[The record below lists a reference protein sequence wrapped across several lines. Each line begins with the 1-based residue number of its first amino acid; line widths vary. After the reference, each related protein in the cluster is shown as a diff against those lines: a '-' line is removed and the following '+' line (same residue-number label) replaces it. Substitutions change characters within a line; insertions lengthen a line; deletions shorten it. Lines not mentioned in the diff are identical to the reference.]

1 MLSGLPTEY
10 CHSGKICL
18 FWFNKLFTEAHQSCW
33 GIADYT
39 LKKLMNL
46 TLAYKMRSFKCM
58 VGQTKH
64 PYRKWSAQCV
74 MHNALSA
81 TYPCY
86 WFSNLKQHW
95 ALGLSLPQFS
105 LTEYFYYLYGN
116 LHSSLVSLVV
126 LQALL
131 GFDKH
136 NFSFVWL
143 IFVPTHSFKIPPSLP
158 FSYLTKSP
166 IMVTQI
172 KAHPFSLLHRLI
184 WGTQHEIKNW
194 LL

>member
-1 MLSGLPTEY
+1 
-10 CHSGKICL
+10 
-18 FWFNKLFTEAHQSCW
+18 
-33 GIADYT
+33 
-39 LKKLMNL
+39 MNL
-46 TLAYKMRSFKCM
+46 TLVYEMRSFKCM

-95 ALGLSLPQFS
+95 AWDSLAFFFLFFS
-105 LTEYFYYLYGN
+105 SPYLAWQN
-116 LHSSLVSLVV
+116 TFISLMEICIHHWC
-126 LQALL
+126 LQSLL
-131 GFDKH
+131 GFDQH
-136 NFSFVWL
+136 NFNFIWMTS
-143 IFVPTHSFKIPPSLP
+143 VPTHSFEIPPSLLL
-158 FSYLTKSP
+158 SYLAKSP

-172 KAHPFSLLHRLI
+172 KAHPFSLLHRII